1 MTKLSS
7 QNSNRRRSTS
17 TGAAQLEG
25 IMKVRR
31 QSQVTFGRRSY
42 LRRRSSSSVGQRSI
56 PFLSSI
62 HNHKQVNVDEILGRK
77 CCSQSICFTLLILF
91 YNLLVFICSASSTTG
106 CTSGIISP
114 ESVERVSSP
123 DPSTCWVRSLHS
135 TTLRGCRT
143 PEMCGPEATRRIL
156 NGLYLSRLLAPS
168 NTLLQL
174 GQV

>member
-1 MTKLSS
+1 M
-7 QNSNRRRSTS
+7 
-17 TGAAQLEG
+17 
-25 IMKVRR
+25 
-31 QSQVTFGRRSY
+31 
-42 LRRRSSSSVGQRSI
+42 
-56 PFLSSI
+56 I
-62 HNHKQVNVDEILGRK
+62 HCEPM

-91 YNLLVFICSASSTTG
+91 YKSTSLHLLCIFDDGVHI
-106 CTSGIISP
+106 GIISP

-156 NGLYLSRLLAPS
+156 NNGLYLSRLLAPS